1 MAWQPADC
9 CDQVILDSLVVGPEP
24 ETWCSKYCIE
34 KVVLGKIIGAMNVD
48 LNDKDFISI
57 IKPKTVYKQG

>member
-1 MAWQPADC
+1 
-9 CDQVILDSLVVGPEP
+9 
-24 ETWCSKYCIE
+24 
-34 KVVLGKIIGAMNVD
+34 VVLGKIIGAMNVD